1 VAVLAAGAA
10 TLGRVP
16 LVAAVAVVQVVVA
29 LAWLAFLD
37 APAALVSF
45 LIAIAAA
52 GGCDVAALRHSGTAL
67 GGTVGVVAIAMMVAL
82 VVELG
87 RKPRS
92 RVTESLA
99 ATFSAVLVVGSLSQL
114 LALSG
119 ARQGRHTVAVV
130 AASGAA
136 ALLAVLS
143 AAGVG
148 AVLGNLTSP
157 LSAASGAV
165 VGVVVALAA
174 SAADLAVDLSAVDLV
189 DARRRAAA
197 RPAAALLPFVAASP
211 VAYATTRLLVG

>member
-1 VAVLAAGAA
+1 
-10 TLGRVP
+10 
-16 LVAAVAVVQVVVA
+16 
-29 LAWLAFLD
+29 
-37 APAALVSF
+37 
-45 LIAIAAA
+45 
-52 GGCDVAALRHSGTAL
+52 
-67 GGTVGVVAIAMMVAL
+67 
-82 VVELG
+82 
-87 RKPRS
+87 
-92 RVTESLA
+92 
-99 ATFSAVLVVGSLSQL
+99 
-114 LALSG
+114 
-119 ARQGRHTVAVV
+119 
-130 AASGAA
+130 
-136 ALLAVLS
+136 LLAVLS

>member
-1 VAVLAAGAA
+1 MAASPAVSFGPVTKPLAVGAAGAGVAVLAAGAA

-92 RVTESLA
+92 WSSGRCRSCSRYPARGRGGTPSRSSPRPGPPHCSPGGSVT
-99 ATFSAVLVVGSLSQL
+99 
-114 LALSG
+114 
-119 ARQGRHTVAVV
+119 
-130 AASGAA
+130 
-136 ALLAVLS
+136 
-143 AAGVG
+143 
-148 AVLGNLTSP
+148 
-157 LSAASGAV
+157 
-165 VGVVVALAA
+165 
-174 SAADLAVDLSAVDLV
+174 
-189 DARRRAAA
+189 
-197 RPAAALLPFVAASP
+197 
-211 VAYATTRLLVG
+211 